1 MTLLTT
7 ITIEVCDD
15 CTPLLTAS
23 YGERDDYITHT
34 CGDPSTD
41 RGTSYVF
48 AEDTCTGCTAHA
60 RLDWLQSQD
69 DPEPTG
75 TVVKGYSECELCESI
90 GIDLP
95 SYTAEVVD

>member
-23 YGERDDYITHT
+23 QDERDNHVTHT
-34 CGDPSTD
+34 CGNP
-41 RGTSYVF
+41 F
-48 AEDTCTGCTAHA
+48 AEPWDTCTGCTAHA

-75 TVVKGYSECELCESI
+75 TVVMGYSECELCESI